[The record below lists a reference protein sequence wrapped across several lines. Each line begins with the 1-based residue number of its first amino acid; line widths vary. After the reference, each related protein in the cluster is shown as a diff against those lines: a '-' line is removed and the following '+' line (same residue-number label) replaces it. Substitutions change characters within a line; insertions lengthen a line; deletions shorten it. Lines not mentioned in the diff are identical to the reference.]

1 MIKPVKTGCMT
12 SPCSNWSSMRPSRDH
27 RPPDRVIG
35 EEFMQLPWSMAMSTT
50 TLPGRANIPGAVAR
64 TSTIALTAATLPYL
78 THVAANHITGAAAT
92 NPALA
97 KGLTTLAGHL
107 VNKPVAQAH
116 GIPYQDPVE
125 LLPAT

>member
-1 MIKPVKTGCMT
+1 
-12 SPCSNWSSMRPSRDH
+12 
-27 RPPDRVIG
+27 
-35 EEFMQLPWSMAMSTT
+35 MSTT
-50 TLPGRANIPGAVAR
+50 TLPGRANIPGAVDR

-78 THVAANHITGAAAT
+78 TQVAANHITGAAAT

-116 GIPYQDPVE
+116 GIPYQDLVE